1 MRTVDTDYVNPFGVP
16 IARHVINEGL
26 KTEAKRKPAIKSA
39 TPDEYHKGW
48 KVIGVPPGALEEA
61 EAEHNRLQ
69 ASKAEAQRQ
78 PFRREHWIANRH
90 GKPVRPSPYFVKSA
104 AEVCADLAR
113 KAGWLNVQVVEVA
126 KRKEVVA
133 A

>member
-16 IARHVINEGL
+16 IAQHAINESL
-26 KTEAKRKPAIKSA
+26 KAEAKRKPLRQSSQ
-39 TPDEYHKGW
+39 PDEYHKGW
-48 KVIGVPPGALEEA
+48 KVVGVPPGAVEA
-61 EAEHNRLQ
+61 AEQEHYKIQQGRP
-69 ASKAEAQRQ
+69 EAQRQ

-90 GKPVRPSPYFVKSA
+90 GKPVRPSPYFVKSS

-126 KRKEVVA
+126 KRKEVVGA
-133 A
+133 